1 MKPNINAVE
10 IEGRKYVSATEAMN
24 YLGLSLRTIYNMMD
38 KKNSPLVVI
47 EAFGRQVIEL
57 DSLAAEKRAAM
68 PKNRRCPREP
78 HTSPSLRRA
87 PLPAL
92 DFDAIADVPAALAH
106 GAQRHSNARL
116 RHMARASGR
125 KSGRHRTA

>member
-57 DSLAAEKRAAM
+57 DSLAAEKA
-68 PKNRRCPREP
+68 RR
-78 HTSPSLRRA
+78 
-87 PLPAL
+87 
-92 DFDAIADVPAALAH
+92 DAEKSEVPA
-106 GAQRHSNARL
+106 
-116 RHMARASGR
+116 
-125 KSGRHRTA
+125 